1 MDAAP
6 PSRRAGWSPAWVL
19 GGVAWVVALITGFG
33 LLLAYKSAPGAAAD
47 APEYWPAE
55 SRIAVTPGRAT
66 LVMLAHPRCSCTRA
80 SISELREIMAAMGDH
95 VRAHVLFVKPE
106 GTSADWEKT
115 DIWSSA
121 AAIPNVSVRRDDGGR
136 EASLFH
142 TKTSGQTLVYD
153 AEGHLLFSG
162 GITGIRG
169 HPGDN
174 AGRQRV
180 TSFLT
185 LGTADSA
192 RSLVFGCALAE
203 TE

>member
-6 PSRRAGWSPAWVL
+6 LRRRTAWSRAWIL
-19 GGVAWVVALITGFG
+19 AGVAWVVALISGFG
-33 LLLAYKSAPGAAAD
+33 LLLAYKTASAAAGN

-55 SRIAVTPGRAT
+55 SRIALTSGRAT

-80 SISELREIMAAMGDH
+80 SISELGEIMAAVGDR
-95 VRAHVLFVKPE
+95 VSAHVLFVKPE

-115 DIWSSA
+115 DVWASA
-121 AAIPNVSVRRDDGGR
+121 AAIPHVSVWRDDGGH

-142 TKTSGQTLVYD
+142 AKTSGQTVVYD
-153 AEGHLLFSG
+153 ARGHLLFSG

-180 TSFLT
+180 TSLLT
-185 LGTADSA
+185 LGSADSA